1 MKYFFDRLRFTKGDY
16 ITGGFCKLF
25 VNIIKNIFF
34 WLVFFCIL
42 MILWFYVRIKTFRV
56 IDISVIAGFCL
67 YLFILSKI
75 YRSRICVP
83 VETILWTFTGK
94 FALFE
99 AFIAFLCAGTNAEM
113 VYNSCGKTLKTVGYF
128 LATFLFVYFCL
139 RVSLISVI
147 VNWKK
152 SNSLWLLIHMVV
164 IALFATALI
173 TILLFNFG
181 SMMFELTVAFIVL
194 SFLFSKNDGD
204 WFVIILGR

>member
-16 ITGGFCKLF
+16 ITGGVCKLF
-25 VNIIKNIFF
+25 VDIVKNIFF
-34 WLVFFCIL
+34 WMIFSGIL
-42 MILWFYVRIKTFRV
+42 LLMWTYVYDLPAVNISMII
-56 IDISVIAGFCL
+56 GFCL

-75 YRSRICVP
+75 YRSRSCVP
-83 VETILWTFTGK
+83 VETISWAFTGK

-152 SNSLWLLIHMVV
+152 SNSLWLLLHMVV

-181 SMMFELTVAFIVL
+181 SMMFELTIAFIVL
-194 SFLFSKNDGD
+194 SFLFSKHDGD